1 MLELKSRAGEARSRV
16 QSIPC
21 IFPGGHG
28 QREWLAVML
37 AVLQGSELQI
47 RGFRP
52 LYLSDASSIMEGAP
66 RAFLTKQDF
75 L

>member
-1 MLELKSRAGEARSRV
+1 MLELKSSAGEARSRV

-28 QREWLAVML
+28 QRQRLAVML
-37 AVLQGSELQI
+37 AVLRGSELQI

-52 LYLSDASSIMEGAP
+52 HTDAPSICLMPPASWKGHHVL
-66 RAFLTKQDF
+66 F
-75 L
+75 